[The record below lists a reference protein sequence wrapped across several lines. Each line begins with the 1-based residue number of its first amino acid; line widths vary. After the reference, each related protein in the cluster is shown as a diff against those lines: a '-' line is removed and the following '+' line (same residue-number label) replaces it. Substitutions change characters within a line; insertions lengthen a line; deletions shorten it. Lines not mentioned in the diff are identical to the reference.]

1 MTGLRTPLSKARS
14 PKLESVVEIVDRDD
28 FDDFGWDCDDFDNL
42 GRNRD
47 DFDDRDDFDSG
58 SSSDGIARLRS
69 LRFADV
75 SGRGDGGVGVDVSMV
90 GIGGA

>member
-1 MTGLRTPLSKARS
+1 M
-14 PKLESVVEIVDRDD
+14 DRDD

-42 GRNRD
+42 GRDRD
-47 DFDDRDDFDSG
+47 DFDDRDDFNSG
-58 SSSDGIARLRS
+58 SSSDGIVQLRS

-90 GIGGA
+90 GIGGAWYWDVFRRLAGCSAGQQGE